1 MQRKCK
7 SNAEYQACLNILLR
21 CRFSSAK
28 KMQTSAM
35 KAAFKLPS
43 AGFLLQRY
51 NKKQLFAIVC
61 SDFVLKSAHIFAIY
75 ADY

>member
-1 MQRKCK
+1 
-7 SNAEYQACLNILLR
+7 
-21 CRFSSAK
+21 
-28 KMQTSAM
+28 M
-35 KAAFKLPS
+35 KAALKLQS

>member
-1 MQRKCK
+1 
-7 SNAEYQACLNILLR
+7 
-21 CRFSSAK
+21 
-28 KMQTSAM
+28 M

-61 SDFVLKSAHIFAIY
+61 SDFVLKSAHIFNFHTEYQEVIKHKKMTKRQ
-75 ADY
+75 D